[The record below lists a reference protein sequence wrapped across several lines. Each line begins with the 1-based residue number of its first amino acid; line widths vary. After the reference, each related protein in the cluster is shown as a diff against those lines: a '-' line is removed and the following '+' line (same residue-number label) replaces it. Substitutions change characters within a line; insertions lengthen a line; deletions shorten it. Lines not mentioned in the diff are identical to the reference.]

1 MASSEA
7 GRLLTERHR
16 QAQLQVRARALRD
29 YVRLWPIWEGDE
41 DSFAQ
46 MVAASLVIV
55 RGYSALSAT
64 LAGSYFT
71 SYRLAEGVR
80 GEAVPRLAGPIDEGK
95 VTAGLIVTG
104 RDAVAGAL
112 DAGRPADEARETAL
126 VRTSGS
132 ITRQV
137 LNGGR
142 ETVLRSVVEDKE
154 ALGWGRVTDGDPCA
168 FCAMLA
174 GRGPV
179 YEEDTVD
186 FEAHDEC
193 GCGAEPVYFR
203 DAPWP
208 GRAREF
214 HDMYDEALMQ
224 ARQDGT
230 MATGTSN
237 NLLNT
242 FRRHYDRQRAA
253 QR

>member
-1 MASSEA
+1 MARSEA
-7 GRLLTERHR
+7 GALLTERHR

-29 YVRLWPIWEGDE
+29 YLRLWPIWEGDE
-41 DSFAQ
+41 ESFGNL
-46 MVAASLVIV
+46 VLASLTVV
-55 RGYSALSAT
+55 RAYNGLSAT

-71 SYRLAEGVR
+71 SFRLAEGVR

-104 RDAVAGAL
+104 RDAVKSAL
-112 DAGRPADEARETAL
+112 DAGKPAQEARETAL

-132 ITRQV
+132 LSRQV

-142 ETVLRSVVEDKE
+142 ETILRSVADDKE
-154 ALGWGRVTDGDPCA
+154 ALGYGRVTDGNPCA

-179 YEEDTVD
+179 YKKETAD
-186 FEAHDEC
+186 FQAHDEC

-214 HDMYDEALMQ
+214 HDMYNEAQLQ
-224 ARQDGT
+224 AREDGT
-230 MATGTSN
+230 AAAGTSN
-237 NLLNT
+237 DPLNT
-242 FRRHYDRQRAA
+242 FRRFYDRQRS
-253 QR
+253 QQ

>member
-1 MASSEA
+1 VARSEA
-7 GRLLTERHR
+7 GSLLTERHR
-16 QAQLQVRARALRD
+16 QAQLQIRARALQD
-29 YVRLWPIWEGDE
+29 YLRLWPIWEGDE
-41 DSFAQ
+41 ESFGQ
-46 MVAASLVIV
+46 LVLASITVT
-55 RGYSALSAT
+55 RAYNGLSAS

-71 SYRLAEGVR
+71 SFRLAEGVR
-80 GEAVPRLAGPIDEGK
+80 GEAIPRLAGLIDEGK
-95 VTAGLIVTG
+95 VAAGLIVTG
-104 RDAVAGAL
+104 RKAVKSAL
-112 DAGRPADEARETAL
+112 DSGKAPQEARETAL

-132 ITRQV
+132 VSRHV

-142 ETVLRSVVEDKE
+142 ETILQSVKEDKE

-179 YEEDTVD
+179 YEEDTVA

-214 HDMYDEALMQ
+214 HDMYNEAILEAREADELDLSQ
-224 ARQDGT
+224 K
-230 MATGTSN
+230 N
-237 NLLNT
+237 YLLNA
-242 FRRHYDRQRAA
+242 FRRYYDRQRAQA
-253 QR
+253 T